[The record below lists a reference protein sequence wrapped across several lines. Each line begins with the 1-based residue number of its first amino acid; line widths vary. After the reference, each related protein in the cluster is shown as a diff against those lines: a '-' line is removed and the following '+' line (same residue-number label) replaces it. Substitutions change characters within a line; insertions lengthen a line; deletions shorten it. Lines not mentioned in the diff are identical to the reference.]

1 MSLIKSMPVMVSVAA
16 ISKTFGMLRLF
27 FFFSSRRRHTRCSRD
42 WSQTCA
48 LPILKRKAPA
58 NVVLSLAQEALGH
71 GKKARVRIG
80 IGADQIEA
88 FVRALLPGF
97 TLGRAQL
104 RSGIVEAKDFFISLA
119 LTRHLFGARL
129 AKANAVSGTA
139 AGEQDF
145 AAGIPNIVQVA
156 ANFVPPEHA
165 IHREAQGRS
174 GERNTCR
181 ISAGQVHGAHPSA
194 GVAQTDCE
202 L

>member
-1 MSLIKSMPVMVSVAA
+1 MRTRAFFPWPSASCAR
-16 ISKTFGMLRLF
+16 LRTTLAGAF
-27 FFFSSRRRHTRCSRD
+27 L
-42 WSQTCA
+42 Q
-48 LPILKRKAPA
+48 PYVKRKAPA